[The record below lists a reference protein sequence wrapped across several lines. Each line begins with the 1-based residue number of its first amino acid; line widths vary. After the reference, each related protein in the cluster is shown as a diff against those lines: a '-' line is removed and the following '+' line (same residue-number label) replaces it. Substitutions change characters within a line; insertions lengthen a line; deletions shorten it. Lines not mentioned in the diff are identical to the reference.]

1 MTGVLPDPLVSVLEE
16 GRQVHLAVDSRHGPH
31 VTPELYAWSGGRL
44 WFAAATTTLK
54 AKVLRRR
61 PVAGAVV
68 TVPGRSMVVSGEVT
82 AYAPWRPLELAAHL
96 RDLPA
101 ATRALAWFSLRNAT
115 DLAAFGRDTLTGRT
129 GWRPP
134 PPRTWFALRPVG
146 AALVEGDRVVERWRW
161 AVPQP
166 VGTGRAEAAPSGGLA
181 AVAAL
186 PGPVAVPGSWF
197 PDDRILR
204 VPAEVLGLA
213 GLPRRFP
220 MSVVTDEYRAPGP
233 AAKRGAL
240 VRGEGWLDAERAGVV
255 HVEPRRVVHWAGTET
270 SSTPTG

>member
-161 AVPQP
+161 AVP
-166 VGTGRAEAAPSGGLA
+166 
-181 AVAAL
+181 
-186 PGPVAVPGSWF
+186 GPVAVPGSWF